1 METIIAYI
9 LGVLTVFLLG
19 IVVGMFMVMKKTQ
32 SLQKEIDSINVE
44 LTNTSGDIYRLI
56 ESERKEID
64 STHRI
69 DRGEI
74 DSTIGELYRELEK
87 QNEDIHRTM
96 DSRLNKM
103 ENKLT
108 QTDSKTLLKG

>member
-19 IVVGMFMVMKKTQ
+19 IAVGMFMVMRKTQ
-32 SLQKEIDSINVE
+32 SLQKDIDSINVE
-44 LTNTSGDIYRLI
+44 LTNTSGDIYRLV
-56 ESERKEID
+56 ETERK
-64 STHRI
+64 
-69 DRGEI
+69 EI

>member
-19 IVVGMFMVMKKTQ
+19 MAVGMFMVMRKTQ
-32 SLQKEIDSINVE
+32 SLQKETESINVE
-44 LTNTSGDIYRLI
+44 LLNTSRDLYRLI
-56 ESERKEID
+56 EKERNEID
-64 STHRI
+64 QTFQ
-69 DRGEI
+69 
-74 DSTIGELYRELEK
+74 TVYREIERNRDEFNRLL
-87 QNEDIHRTM
+87 
-96 DSRLNKM
+96 DSRFNKM